1 MKTRKSTD
9 VCYLRDGI
17 SPEMCILKDD
27 KLIVHELT
35 ESELSN
41 IVMLGSQL
49 MARNIKRKTQEEFL
63 KNVPKH

>member
-9 VCYLRDGI
+9 FCYLRDGVN
-17 SPEMCILKDD
+17 PEMCILQDD

-35 ESELSN
+35 EGELSN

>member
-9 VCYLRDGI
+9 VCYLRDGMN
-17 SPEMCILKDD
+17 PEMCVLQDD

-35 ESELSN
+35 EGELSN

-49 MARNIKRKTQEEFL
+49 MARSIKRKAQEEFL
-63 KNVPKH
+63 KNVSKH

>member
-1 MKTRKSTD
+1 
-9 VCYLRDGI
+9 LRDGVN
-17 SPEMCILKDD
+17 PEMCVLQDD

-35 ESELSN
+35 EGELSN

>member
-9 VCYLRDGI
+9 VCYLRDGTN
-17 SPEMCILKDD
+17 PEMCILQDD
-27 KLIVHELT
+27 NLIVHSLT

-49 MARNIKRKTQEEFL
+49 MARSIKRKAQEEFL